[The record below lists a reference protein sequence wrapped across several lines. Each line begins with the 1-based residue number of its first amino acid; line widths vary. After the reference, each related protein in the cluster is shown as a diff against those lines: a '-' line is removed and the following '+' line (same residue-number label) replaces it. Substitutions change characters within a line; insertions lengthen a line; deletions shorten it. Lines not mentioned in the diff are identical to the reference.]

1 MHELASNVIE
11 TSTKSELAQYL
22 HQSLCSPPKT
32 TLLAAIKNNQLQSFP
47 GLTYELI
54 SKHLPPSTA
63 TDKGHL
69 HRIRQ
74 GIRSTRSN
82 KQDIIDARAEVDAM
96 APTEE
101 MCQTHDI
108 FCFAALADMND
119 GTMYTDLTGQFPVRS
134 YKNMVYIFIAYVY
147 DANAILARAM
157 PSRDDTAMIDAFND
171 IINHLDDQGY
181 KPNLNV
187 MDNEC
192 SKAVEKFIKKQNIT
206 IQLVAPHN
214 HRVNAAERAI
224 RTFKEH
230 FIAALAT
237 IDKKCPLQLWDQF
250 LPQVQDTLNM
260 LRRCRRD
267 STISAYEALY
277 GIFDFNKTPL
287 APIGT
292 KALIYEGPDTR
303 ASWAPHGIDGYYVGP
318 AKKHYRNLRFWIPTT
333 RRYRISDT
341 YKLYPTHY
349 RDLSLS
355 ELDQS
360 IIAGTDLLQDL
371 QQQPPS
377 STMQRLQHSKVIQ
390 RLTRILKGMPEPRV
404 DSAQPRVGPT
414 STSIDA
420 TAPRVVR
427 QQPQV

>member
-1 MHELASNVIE
+1 
-11 TSTKSELAQYL
+11 
-22 HQSLCSPPKT
+22 
-32 TLLAAIKNNQLQSFP
+32 
-47 GLTYELI
+47 
-54 SKHLPPSTA
+54 
-63 TDKGHL
+63 
-69 HRIRQ
+69 
-74 GIRSTRSN
+74 
-82 KQDIIDARAEVDAM
+82 
-96 APTEE
+96 
-101 MCQTHDI
+101 
-108 FCFAALADMND
+108 
-119 GTMYTDLTGQFPVRS
+119 
-134 YKNMVYIFIAYVY
+134 
-147 DANAILARAM
+147 
-157 PSRDDTAMIDAFND
+157 MIDAFND
-171 IINHLDDQGY
+171 IIQHLDDKGY

-192 SKAVEKFIKKQNIT
+192 SKAVEQFIKKKNVD

-237 IDKKCPLQLWDQF
+237 IDIKCPLQLWDQF
-250 LPQVQDTLNM
+250 LIQVQDTLNM

-267 STISAYEALY
+267 SSISAYEALY

-360 IIAGTDLLQDL
+360 IIAGTELLQVL
-371 QQQPPS
+371 QK
-377 STMQRLQHSKVIQ
+377 RLRH
-390 RLTRILKGMPEPRV
+390 RPCNAHNTRK
-404 DSAQPRVGPT
+404 
-414 STSIDA
+414 
-420 TAPRVVR
+420 
-427 QQPQV
+427 